1 MDYLP
6 LLIKVGKSGAYSK
19 TMEYEDPFD
28 TKDAYGIW
36 VKHTPFTIMPKT
48 KVLISQTWNDENG
61 DDVFLSDAGAKCEAY
76 DWPVDFVYL
85 KNDSLENDS
94 LENEKSAHT
103 RITDFIKRIHGKWL
117 RIYDS
122 YSKMTRDGVY
132 VSEVNTEPRFKR
144 RGDKD
149 LVIFSVTFRVNNPNC
164 LEEF

>member
-28 TKDAYGIW
+28 TKESYGLW

-61 DDVFLSDAGAKCEAY
+61 DDVFLSDAGAKCEAF

-85 KNDSLENDS
+85 ENDG
-94 LENEKSAHT
+94 LAHE
-103 RITDFIKRIHGKWL
+103 RITEFINRIHGKWL
-117 RIYDS
+117 RIQDS
-122 YSKMTRDGVY
+122 YSNMTRDGVY
-132 VSEVNTEPRFKR
+132 VSEVNMEPRFKR
-144 RGDKD
+144 RGNKD

>member
-28 TKDAYGIW
+28 TKESYGLL

-85 KNDSLENDS
+85 ENDG
-94 LENEKSAHT
+94 LAHT
-103 RITDFIKRIHGKWL
+103 RITDFINRIHGKWL

-132 VSEVNTEPRFKR
+132 VSEVNMEPRFKR
-144 RGDKD
+144 RGNKD

>member
-1 MDYLP
+1 MKYLK
-6 LLIKVGKSGAYSK
+6 LEIKVGKSGAYSK

-28 TKDAYGIW
+28 TKESYGLW
-36 VKHTPFTIMPKT
+36 VKHTPFTVMPKT

-85 KNDSLENDS
+85 ENDG
-94 LENEKSAHT
+94 LAHE
-103 RITDFIKRIHGKWL
+103 RITEFINRIHGKWL

>member
-28 TKDAYGIW
+28 TKESYGLW

-85 KNDSLENDS
+85 ENDG
-94 LENEKSAHT
+94 LAHE
-103 RITDFIKRIHGKWL
+103 RITEFIKHIHGKWL
-117 RIYDS
+117 RIQDS

-132 VSEVNTEPRFKR
+132 VSEVNMEPRFKR
-144 RGDKD
+144 RVNKD

>member
-1 MDYLP
+1 MKYLK
-6 LLIKVGKSGAYSK
+6 LEIKVGKSGAYSK

-28 TKDAYGIW
+28 TKESYGLW
-36 VKHTPFTIMPKT
+36 VKHTPFTVMPKT

-85 KNDSLENDS
+85 ENDG
-94 LENEKSAHT
+94 LAHE
-103 RITDFIKRIHGKWL
+103 RITEFINRIHGKWL
-117 RIYDS
+117 RIQDS

-132 VSEVNTEPRFKR
+132 VSEVNMEPRFKR
-144 RGDKD
+144 RGNKD

>member
-28 TKDAYGIW
+28 TKESYGLW
-36 VKHTPFTIMPKT
+36 VKHTPFTVMPKT

-85 KNDSLENDS
+85 ENDG
-94 LENEKSAHT
+94 LAHK
-103 RITDFIKRIHGKWL
+103 RITEFINRIHGKWL
-117 RIYDS
+117 RIKDS

-132 VSEVNTEPRFKR
+132 VSEVNMEPRFKR

>member
-28 TKDAYGIW
+28 TKESYGLW
-36 VKHTPFTIMPKT
+36 VKHTLFTVMPKT
-48 KVLISQTWNDENG
+48 KVLISQTWNDEDG

-85 KNDSLENDS
+85 ENDG
-94 LENEKSAHT
+94 LAHE
-103 RITDFIKRIHGKWL
+103 RITEFINRIHGKWL
-117 RIYDS
+117 RIHDS

-132 VSEVNTEPRFKR
+132 VSEVNMEPRFKR